1 LNGMG
6 VKNWQN
12 MVPWRWADVSEL
24 FIPKIAIDA
33 PNYLMRRLSTIRLT
47 SSNKIPMAHIHITIG
62 LIRQALKRHIL
73 PALLFD
79 GPPESLKRKPNPEL
93 ITTAQML
100 YERFLIKQDIYD
112 IKIVEALRESPAL
125 TMYFA
130 VNHIKDLCRAA
141 GIPAITSPTEAEMF
155 GAVLCREGLVGSVV
169 SNDADAL
176 LFGSPHVI
184 KSLQLSKG
192 SMECT
197 TLSELERVLD
207 LDLELLRDLA
217 IVCGCDFHKKGIKGL
232 GPRKGAIELK
242 RYGGL
247 RYLLKARGLNLSERE
262 DYIKAREVF
271 DEASFMSAKGVN
283 LTLKPL
289 ITPKLVKVLQP
300 SMGKD
305 KAEAKTRELIQI
317 WKMFGSTQTTLESF
331 V

>member
-1 LNGMG
+1 MG

-12 MVPWRWADVSEL
+12 MVPWRWTDVSEL

-33 PNYLMRRLSTIRLT
+33 PNYLMRRLSTIRPT
-47 SSNKIPMAHIHITIG
+47 SSNRIPMVHIHIALG
-62 LIRQALKRHIL
+62 LIRQALKHNIL
-73 PALLFD
+73 PTLLFD
-79 GPPESLKRKPNPEL
+79 GPPESMKRKPNPEL
-93 ITTAQML
+93 IALAQML
-100 YERFLIKQDIYD
+100 YERFLVKQDVYD
-112 IKIVEALRESPAL
+112 IKIVESLRERPAVR
-125 TMYFA
+125 MYFA
-130 VNHIKDLCRAA
+130 VNHIKDLCREA
-141 GIPAITSPTEAEMF
+141 GIPAITSPSEAEMF
-155 GAVLCREGLVGSVV
+155 GAVLCREGLVGSLV
-169 SNDADAL
+169 SNDADAF

-184 KSLQLSKG
+184 RSLQLSKG
-192 SMECT
+192 KMECT
-197 TLSELERVLD
+197 TLGELERVLD

-247 RYLLKARGLNLSERE
+247 KYLLKARGLNLSERE

-271 DEASFMSAKGVN
+271 DEASFMTAKAVD

-289 ITPKLVKVLQP
+289 IAPRLVKLLQP
-300 SMGKD
+300 AMGRD

-317 WKMFGSTQTTLESF
+317 WKMFGNTQTTLESY

>member
-1 LNGMG
+1 MG

-12 MVPWRWADVSEL
+12 VVPWRWADVSEL
-24 FIPKIAIDA
+24 FVPKIAIDA

-47 SSNKIPMAHIHITIG
+47 PSNRIPMAHIHIAFG
-62 LIRQALKRHIL
+62 LIRQALKHSIL
-73 PALLFD
+73 PSLLFD
-79 GPPESLKRKPNPEL
+79 GPPESLKRRPNPEL
-93 ITTAQML
+93 ITKAQML
-100 YERFLIKQDIYD
+100 YERFLIRADTYD
-112 IKIVEALRESPAL
+112 IKIVEALRESPAVR
-125 TMYFA
+125 MYFIA
-130 VNHIKDLCRAA
+130 NHVKDLCRAA
-141 GIPAITSPTEAEMF
+141 GIPVITSPSEAEMF

-192 SMECT
+192 TMECA
-197 TLSELERVLD
+197 TLNDLERVLD

-247 RYLLKARGLNLSERE
+247 KYLLKARGLNLSERE

-271 DEASFMSAKGVN
+271 DEASFMTAKAVD

-289 ITPKLVKVLQP
+289 IAPRLVKLLQP
-300 SMGKD
+300 AMGRD

-317 WKMFGSTQTTLESF
+317 WKMFGNTQTTLESY

>member
-1 LNGMG
+1 MG
-6 VKNWQN
+6 VKNWKN
-12 MVPWRWADVSEL
+12 MVPWRWAHVSEL
-24 FIPKIAIDA
+24 FIPKIAVDA
-33 PNYLMRRLSTIRLT
+33 PNYMMRRLSTIRLT
-47 SSNKIPMAHIHITIG
+47 SSNKIPLAHVHITFG
-62 LIRQALKRHIL
+62 LIRQALRHHIL
-73 PALLFD
+73 PVLLFD

-100 YERFLIKQDIYD
+100 YERFLTKQDIYD

-125 TMYFA
+125 RMYFA

-141 GIPAITSPTEAEMF
+141 GIPGITSPSEAEMF

-192 SMECT
+192 TMECT

-232 GPRKGAIELK
+232 GPRKGAIELR

-247 RYLLKARGLNLSERE
+247 KYLLRARGLSLSERE
-262 DYIKAREVF
+262 DYIRAREVF
-271 DEASFMSAKGVN
+271 DEASFLSTKGVD

-289 ITPKLVKVLQP
+289 ITPRLVKLLEPV
-300 SMGKD
+300 MGKD
-305 KAEAKTRELIQI
+305 NAETKTRELIQI

-331 V
+331 VS

>member
-1 LNGMG
+1 MG
-6 VKNWQN
+6 VKNWKN
-12 MVPWRWADVSEL
+12 MVPWRWAHVSEL
-24 FIPKIAIDA
+24 FIPKIAVDA
-33 PNYLMRRLSTIRLT
+33 PNYMMRRLSTIRLT
-47 SSNKIPMAHIHITIG
+47 SSNKIPLAHVHITFG
-62 LIRQALKRHIL
+62 LIRQALRHHIL
-73 PALLFD
+73 PVLLFD

-100 YERFLIKQDIYD
+100 YERFLTKQDIYD

-125 TMYFA
+125 RMYFA
-130 VNHIKDLCRAA
+130 VNHVKDLCRAA
-141 GIPAITSPTEAEMF
+141 GIPGITAPSEAEMF

-192 SMECT
+192 TMECT

-232 GPRKGAIELK
+232 GPRKGAIELR

-247 RYLLKARGLNLSERE
+247 KYLLRARGLSLSERE
-262 DYIKAREVF
+262 DYIRAREVF
-271 DEASFMSAKGVN
+271 DEASFLSTKGVD

-289 ITPKLVKVLQP
+289 ITPRLVKLLEPV
-300 SMGKD
+300 MGKD
-305 KAEAKTRELIQI
+305 NAETKTRELIQI

-331 V
+331 VS